1 MKTSPLHRVH
11 ESLGAKFTEA
21 YGWEMPAHFGDPVE
35 EHLSV
40 RKGAGILDIT
50 YRGKVRVSG
59 KDRAAYLQRI
69 LSQDMNKLRPSLGA
83 YSTLLDVKGKML
95 AYMRIY
101 CDEESFLIDVEPGL
115 SEKMVQILTQYLFRE
130 DVRIEDVTERYGL
143 LTIQG
148 PLSREIVG
156 GVTGA
161 EMKDMP
167 ECSHLT
173 LFINSVRCK
182 VVRTSYT
189 GEEGYD
195 IYIPWD
201 ETRTVWEGIAGGT
214 SPVSLRNRGSVPTPF
229 GLDALNTLRIEAGTP
244 VYTIDM
250 DEHTIPVEANLD
262 RAISYDKGCYIGQ
275 ETIARIKFRGHVNRT
290 FTGFCL
296 EGEKTPEK
304 GDKIY
309 KIIDD
314 IEHSIG
320 IITSGCLSPTLGR
333 PIALGYIRV
342 EHSEPGEIVQVE
354 KGDQR
359 LRATVAKLPFLNTL
373 NKKEDQRV
381 V

>member
-11 ESLGAKFTEA
+11 ESFGAKFAEA
-21 YGWEMPAHFGDPVE
+21 HGWEMPAHFGDPVG

-40 RKGAGILDIT
+40 RKGAGIMDVT
-50 YRGKVRVSG
+50 HRGKVRVSG
-59 KDRAAYLQRI
+59 KERAAYLQRI
-69 LSQDMNKLRPSLGA
+69 LSQDMNKLKPSLGA

-101 CDEESFLIDVEPGL
+101 CDEDSFLIDVEPGL
-115 SEKMVQILTQYLFRE
+115 SEKMVQTLTQYLFRE
-130 DVRIEDVTERYGL
+130 EVRVEDVTERYGL
-143 LTIQG
+143 LTVQG
-148 PLSREIVG
+148 PLSREILG
-156 GVTGA
+156 GVTGT
-161 EMKDMP
+161 EIKDMP
-167 ECSHLT
+167 ECSHLA
-173 LFINSVRCK
+173 LFINSVSCK

-195 IYIPWD
+195 IYTPWD
-201 ETRTVWEGIAGGT
+201 ATQTVWEGMLGDT
-214 SPVSLRNRGSVPTPF
+214 SPISLRNRGSVPTPF
-229 GLDALNTLRIEAGTP
+229 GLAALDTLRIEAGTP
-244 VYTIDM
+244 VYAIDM

-309 KIIDD
+309 KIIDG
-314 IEHSIG
+314 IEHCIG
-320 IITSGCLSPTLGR
+320 LITSGCLSPTLGR

-342 EHSEPGEIVQVE
+342 EHSEPGEIVHVE
-354 KGDQR
+354 RGDQR
-359 LRATVAKLPFLNTL
+359 LKATVTKLPFLKT
-373 NKKEDQRV
+373 
-381 V
+381 